1 MVGIEVIYIALAAF
15 TGGILAAGLGWLDS
29 GKAFD
34 PRKFGSSAIRAFIA
48 GIVFAIAYVFKDGIT
63 VIDIL
68 IAFIG
73 GAGVDVIG
81 NRAAG
86 AIKTKLSPKP
96 PGT

>member
-1 MVGIEVIYIALAAF
+1 MVGIEIIFIAISAF
-15 TGGILAAGLGWLDS
+15 LGGLLAAGLGWLDS

-48 GIVFAIAYVFKDGIT
+48 GIIFAVAYVFQNGIT

-68 IAFIG
+68 IAFTG

-81 NRAAG
+81 NRVAG
-86 AIKTKLSPKP
+86 AIRAGIVK
-96 PGT
+96 